1 MPGLTFRKPPAGESG
16 PVRNALCHM
25 GKSLPVSRG
34 RTRSRCELSNKPQVS
49 KASPIGQD
57 IKIIMMYNVIVVAA
71 MVGFAILGLSIAS
84 AAVGS

>member
-1 MPGLTFRKPPAGESG
+1 
-16 PVRNALCHM
+16 
-25 GKSLPVSRG
+25 
-34 RTRSRCELSNKPQVS
+34 LSNKPQVS